1 MSQMEINSQ
10 RQSLLSIPQNGAE
23 QKISQ
28 QRRLKL
34 FLNDDIF
41 LTEWCVPTIPDYFPF
56 CITNKYTSVSFH
68 WMVVCVKR
76 LIRGRIVMGP
86 SCAIF
91 ILFLSP
97 FKPSLM
103 CFSFVVC
110 VSKDRSF
117 EASHWRPAE
126 HVRPPDANFSCPPL
140 SYRLQPFSASE
151 LKQNQWNVKILILFF
166 SCPGQLNRWPCHW
179 VSQ

>member
-1 MSQMEINSQ
+1 M
-10 RQSLLSIPQNGAE
+10 A
-23 QKISQ
+23 
-28 QRRLKL
+28 
-34 FLNDDIF
+34 IF
-41 LTEWCVPTIPDYFPF
+41 LHRVFFPTIPDYFPF
-56 CITNKYTSVSFH
+56 CVTSKYTSVSFH

-117 EASHWRPAE
+117 EASHWRPAR
-126 HVRPPDANFSCPPL
+126 HVRPPDANFSFPPQ
-140 SYRLQPFSASE
+140 SFRLQPFSAFE
-151 LKQNQWNVKILILFF
+151 LLKQPCYKVRRVAHSKNSRTFFQTLFYANCMLQIGTFRRILSSRAELITFL
-166 SCPGQLNRWPCHW
+166 LNDYAGPM
-179 VSQ
+179 